1 MTTTAYQFRNAPAQL
16 GPLQQVLDPIT
27 RHDLAKIPIRPGW
40 RALDVGA
47 GAGSITRHLADTV
60 GPTGAVIA
68 VDLDTGLLDPT
79 NIIDVYRRDLRHG
92 LDLPIAPGSL
102 DLIHARCVLEHLDN
116 RTDLLRQMTALL
128 RPGGWLAVGE
138 IVYSRPVIHRAP
150 ADDDGDLIHRVIH
163 AILDILSDGGTDLD
177 WGNRVHAHLLD
188 AGMTHVHSLTR
199 ADTWT
204 GGGPGCLLLADNA
217 HQLHD
222 RLLPATDLEDADLT
236 RFGELMTDPG
246 VALRGYQFTSTLAR
260 KPESPLGAEQ
270 RPKPPG
276 RSRQPQGRNG
286 DSNDPLRRETGQT
299 DLRTAATP
307 QATRKVTAISPIRS
321 QGTSRVGRT
330 PIDTANAS
338 CASRARQMT
347 TLSAR

>member
-60 GPTGAVIA
+60 GPTGGVIA

-79 NIIDVYRRDLRHG
+79 NIIDVHRRDLRDG
-92 LDLPIAPGSL
+92 LDLPITPGSL

-116 RTDLLRQMTALL
+116 RTDLLMQMIALL
-128 RPGGWLAVGE
+128 RPGGWLITGE
-138 IVYSRPVIHRAP
+138 IVYSRPLIHHAP
-150 ADDDGDLIHRVIH
+150 CDDESQLIHRVIH
-163 AILDILSDGGTDLD
+163 AILDTLDTGGTDLN
-177 WGNRVHAHLLD
+177 WGNHTHAHLLD
-188 AGMTHVHSLTR
+188 AGMTHVHSHTR

-222 RLLPATDLEDADLT
+222 RILQQTDLDEADLR
-236 RFGELMTDPG
+236 RFGELMVDPT
-246 VALRGYQFTSTLAR
+246 VALRGYHFTSTIAH
-260 KPESPLGAEQ
+260 KPQ
-270 RPKPPG
+270 
-276 RSRQPQGRNG
+276 
-286 DSNDPLRRETGQT
+286 
-299 DLRTAATP
+299 
-307 QATRKVTAISPIRS
+307 
-321 QGTSRVGRT
+321 
-330 PIDTANAS
+330 
-338 CASRARQMT
+338 
-347 TLSAR
+347 